1 MLPHPALCKVVNL
14 VDDLGGV
21 NIEISEEEISGVY
34 LCWLRPSV
42 ISREAHSDRVQIRIL
57 ASVSRF
63 LCVYDVVSFQ
73 EFESSDE
80 VRVELRLTSV
90 WTMFDSVNGV
100 SSISDSIVALL
111 MGSRGVY
118 IYQIVEDYDGFNSTT
133 RLTADNR
140 LSVVMQASPGDEDER
155 RAQEAY
161 LVIKGRQIGL
171 VSQVS
176 EMLVCIHRYA
186 DHSRRLFV
194 VSQSLTN
201 DLQESVDL
209 FTHSF
214 VQCRTGRHVR
224 VMLLLND
231 RIVSILMLF
240 KSWIPFLEAEFNSN
254 MEQIKCLV
262 YDNLSWTRL
271 LSSFIAL
278 YENRLPGLQTWIS
291 VDKRMVL
298 NIIRN
303 ILNSLLD
310 SVAGFHSRI
319 QDCLLE
325 DYLRQVMRLILDS
338 SVRLQLWEYLF
349 EELTAVVQS
358 YRDVQLSLD
367 LAGQP
372 ERGHLLDYYLMSVVG
387 RLIRGEVSWE
397 LLEGDFLRLLISWYK
412 SHVVRLERLRAEGG
426 LGSSAESRIE
436 QVLREAQ
443 FVMVRVLRPDLQTL
457 NPGGGNPWLV
467 FVPLFKKYGFWT
479 SYILLYLLSGRDP
492 GDLFRRIIAQMS
504 DLLTEELSRA
514 RHDEAEDGERGP
526 VGAIDMM
533 SQSRLEGNRTV
544 QSYYYYIYSLFF
556 RDAYPF
562 DDYEI
567 SGLESS
573 QLGRVSLS
581 LDTGELIRALCEETS
596 VERLSIA
603 QSNCDLLAL
612 TSIRLYMCLLTEL
625 RRRKRSLLPLTEEG
639 PAESDGGREERIVR
653 FEKLYLIMEERLE
666 LLIYRVLR
674 AGGPDGSPARS
685 HSVDSGA
692 TLSGG
697 LDLKTEILEGILGR
711 SDGLGTSLNYFLG
724 SYLNWQLFSTE
735 GETDYRLVIGCFF
748 KVVENLDKSPEQ
760 PECVSGLRSS
770 MEYNLIMAIIAS
782 NRRNEG
788 VNFLNMFLSCLG
800 LDGSAPVEGGD
811 QLSEEDSRLGGG
823 CNKVEMNQRLC
834 GILKRHSLYNLSLYL
849 SIQVYD
855 LESILDMYSKKHFI
869 NSDIL
874 RELYIM
880 DEDDNNILFSL
891 SYILSTIEKGI
902 NYRVFDYDQVFI
914 LITRYTDLLIKID
927 SLNTIDLI
935 IDILRRC
942 LDDEFNS
949 KSRNTVA
956 YYVQTIN
963 GLDARIRRLL
973 LGRLLLYQTDESRA
987 DFLEELLLSGKTV
1000 YESRTG
1006 LERWNELINELIPPY
1021 LESRLAEGRDNDSSI
1036 LGVLDYWYQS
1046 SARCDALLT
1055 TPFGRCFQLCKEHG
1069 NEYGMLRGAGDARAN
1084 LESVCFEI
1092 QELPLKDQ
1100 GAAGGKV
1107 QEGDVHR
1114 GRKENQQRQVGALLS
1129 GAGGGRGAQ
1138 GQKGPPHSLGR
1149 ARGVHQLRLPV
1160 LLHKLQ
1166 RGRQSA
1172 WVQPERRL
1180 HRALQ
1185 GHPKVFAG
1193 GDGGHLRKVRKQD
1206 VYGDSRGASSQ
1217 EGEPALQAEAAG
1229 RGAHHCTILYTGLL
1243 FTKQPQLPV
1252 LAGQVPPPVRVSLG
1266 LAVQLQAE

>member
-1 MLPHPALCKVVNL
+1 
-14 VDDLGGV
+14 
-21 NIEISEEEISGVY
+21 
-34 LCWLRPSV
+34 
-42 ISREAHSDRVQIRIL
+42 DRVQIRIL

-533 SQSRLEGNRTV
+533 SQSRLEGNRT
-544 QSYYYYIYSLFF
+544 QSAGQSVSEPGHRGADQDSL
-556 RDAYPF
+556 RGDECGEAEHCPEQLRPAGS
-562 DDYEI
+562 DLHSAVHVPADGAEEEKEVALAPDGGGA
-567 SGLESS
+567 SGE
-573 QLGRVSLS
+573 
-581 LDTGELIRALCEETS
+581 
-596 VERLSIA
+596 
-603 QSNCDLLAL
+603 
-612 TSIRLYMCLLTEL
+612 
-625 RRRKRSLLPLTEEG
+625 RRRQ
-639 PAESDGGREERIVR
+639 GGEN
-653 FEKLYLIMEERLE
+653 
-666 LLIYRVLR
+666 
-674 AGGPDGSPARS
+674 SRS